1 MPQKDQQA
9 QRLAAEAAQQ
19 HTIPTPVMDVRY
31 RLRPEDIPGGQIK
44 AVVRT
49 VTRQG
54 VEKVVPV
61 VHFAGLGRPL
71 LLDDANLEAMLRIT
85 GSPLAADWPGHTL
98 LLRVVPEEGRLRIR
112 LLPMDMPPPV
122 AKPDAVPAA
131 AMFSAA
137 NLRAALIFLL
147 VLAAALAV
155 VYLVE
160 NAPLALPD
168 FLVR

>member
-19 HTIPTPVMDVRY
+19 HAPPTPVMDVRY
-31 RLRPEDIPGGQIK
+31 RLRPEDIAGGQIK

-54 VEKVVPV
+54 VEKVMPV
-61 VHFAGLGRPL
+61 VHFAGLTRPL
-71 LLDDANLEAMLRIT
+71 VLDAANLEAMARIT
-85 GSPLAADWPGHTL
+85 GSPLAADWPGHTM
-98 LLRVVPEEGRLRIR
+98 LLRVVPEEGTLRVR
-112 LLPMDMPPPV
+112 LLPADAPPPV
-122 AKPDAVPAA
+122 AKPKSVPAT

-137 NLRAALIFLL
+137 NLRATLIFLL
-147 VLAAALAV
+147 VLAAALAA

-160 NAPLALPD
+160 NAPLALPE
-168 FLVR
+168 FLAR